1 MKILVP
7 VKRVVDYNV
16 KVRVKSDGTGVDIAN
31 VKMSMNPF
39 DEIAVE
45 EAVRLKEK
53 GIATEVIAVSCGVTQ
68 CQETLRTAM
77 AIGADR
83 GILVETPADLDLQP
97 LAVAKLLKALVDKEQ
112 PGLIILGKQAIDDDC
127 NQTGQMLAAL
137 ADLPQATFASKV
149 EVVDGKVQVTRE
161 IDGGLEVLSLSMPA
175 VITTDLRLNEP
186 RYVTLPNIM
195 KAKKKQLDNFKPE
208 DLGVDVSPRITTL
221 KVSEPPKRSAGIK
234 VPDVATLVDKLN
246 VSKGQTKICAA
257 NLLCPQLIKEILWL
271 HWLLQNTTT
280 HPSRVQL

>member
-1 MKILVP
+1 MKVIVP

-16 KVRVKSDGTGVDIAN
+16 KVRVKSDGSGVDIAN

-53 GIATEVIAVSCGVTQ
+53 GVVTEVIAVSCGVTQ

-83 GILVETPADLDLQP
+83 AILVETSEELQP

-137 ADLPQATFASKV
+137 AGLPQATFASKV
-149 EVVDGKVQVTRE
+149 EVADGKVSVTRE
-161 IDGGLEVLSLSMPA
+161 VDGGSETLALTLPA

-195 KAKKKQLDNFKPE
+195 KAKKKTLDIVKPE
-208 DLGVDVSPRITTL
+208 DLGVDVKPRIKTL
-221 KVSEPPKRSAGIK
+221 KVSEPPKRGAGVK
-234 VPDVATLVDKLN
+234 VADVAALVDKLKN
-246 VSKGQTKICAA
+246 EAKVI
-257 NLLCPQLIKEILWL
+257 
-271 HWLLQNTTT
+271 
-280 HPSRVQL
+280 

>member
-16 KVRVKSDGTGVDIAN
+16 KVRVKSDGTGV
-31 VKMSMNPF
+31 K
-39 DEIAVE
+39 
-45 EAVRLKEK
+45 
-53 GIATEVIAVSCGVTQ
+53 

-83 GILVETPADLDLQP
+83 GILVETTEELQP

-112 PGLIILGKQAIDDDC
+112 PQLIILGKQAIDDDA

-149 EVVDGKVQVTRE
+149 DLAADKVTVSREVDGGMET
-161 IDGGLEVLSLSMPA
+161 LTLTLPA

-195 KAKKKQLDNFKPE
+195 KAKKKQLDTFKPE
-208 DLGVDVSPRITTL
+208 DLGVDVKPRLKTL
-221 KVSEPPKRSAGIK
+221 KVSEPPKRGAGIK
-234 VPDVATLVDKLN
+234 VPDVAALVDKLKN
-246 VSKGQTKICAA
+246 EAKVI
-257 NLLCPQLIKEILWL
+257 
-271 HWLLQNTTT
+271 
-280 HPSRVQL
+280 

>member
-1 MKILVP
+1 MKVLVA

-16 KVRVKSDGTGVDIAN
+16 KVRVKSDGTGMDLAG

-45 EAVRLKEK
+45 EATRLREK
-53 GIATEVIAVSCGVTQ
+53 GVVTEVIAVSCGVTQ

-83 GILVETPADLDLQP
+83 AILVETDVDLQP
-97 LAVAKLLKALVDKEQ
+97 LAVAKLLKALMDKEGAQ
-112 PGLIILGKQAIDDDC
+112 LVILGKQAIDDDC

-137 ADLPQATFASKV
+137 ADMPQATFASKV
-149 EVVDGKVQVTRE
+149 EIADGKASVTRE
-161 IDGGLEVLSLSMPA
+161 VDGGLETLSISLPA

-195 KAKKKQLDNFKPE
+195 KAKKKQMDIFKPE
-208 DLGVDVSPRITTL
+208 DLGVDVAPRIKTL
-221 KVSEPPKRSAGIK
+221 KVAEPAKRGAGVK
-234 VPDVATLVDKLN
+234 VPDVATLVAKLKTEAK
-246 VSKGQTKICAA
+246 VI
-257 NLLCPQLIKEILWL
+257 
-271 HWLLQNTTT
+271 
-280 HPSRVQL
+280 

>member
-1 MKILVP
+1 VLKVLVP
-7 VKRVVDYNV
+7 VKRVVDFNV

-53 GIATEVIAVSCGVTQ
+53 GVVTEVIAVSCGVTQ

-83 GILVETPADLDLQP
+83 AIFVETTEELQP

-112 PGLIILGKQAIDDDC
+112 PCLIILGKQAIDDDC

-137 ADLPQATFASKV
+137 ANLPQATFASKI
-149 EVVDGKVQVTRE
+149 EVADGGAFVTRE
-161 IDGGLEVLSLSMPA
+161 VDGGLETLKVKLPA
-175 VITTDLRLNEP
+175 VVTTDLRLNEP

-195 KAKKKQLDNFKPE
+195 KAKKNPIEVLKPSE
-208 DLGVDVSPRITTL
+208 LGVDVTPRIKTL
-221 KVSEPPKRSAGIK
+221 KVSEPPQRSAGIK
-234 VPDVATLVDKLN
+234 VPDVATLVSKLKN
-246 VSKGQTKICAA
+246 DAKVI
-257 NLLCPQLIKEILWL
+257 
-271 HWLLQNTTT
+271 
-280 HPSRVQL
+280 

>member
-1 MKILVP
+1 MKVLVA

-16 KVRVKSDGTGVDIAN
+16 KVRVKSDGSGVDIAN

-53 GIATEVIAVSCGVTQ
+53 GLVTEIIAVSCGVAQ

-83 GILVETPADLDLQP
+83 GILIECADELQP

-112 PGLIILGKQAIDDDC
+112 PGLVILGKQAIDDDC

-137 ADLPQATFASKV
+137 AGLPQATFASKV
-149 EVVDGKVQVTRE
+149 ELADGHASVNREVDGGMETLRIK
-161 IDGGLEVLSLSMPA
+161 LPA
-175 VITTDLRLNEP
+175 VLTTDLRLNEP

-195 KAKKKQLDNFKPE
+195 KAKKKPLELLKPA
-208 DLGVDVSPRITTL
+208 DLGVDVTSRIKTL
-221 KVSEPPKRSAGIK
+221 KVTEPPKRGAGIK
-234 VPDVATLVDKLN
+234 VPDVATLVAKLKN
-246 VSKGQTKICAA
+246 EAKVI
-257 NLLCPQLIKEILWL
+257 
-271 HWLLQNTTT
+271 
-280 HPSRVQL
+280 

>member
-7 VKRVVDYNV
+7 VKRVVDFNV
-16 KVRVKSDGTGVDIAN
+16 KVRVKSDGSGVDIAN

-53 GIATEVIAVSCGVTQ
+53 GAAAEIIAVSCGVAA

-83 GILVETPADLDLQP
+83 AILVETNDELQP
-97 LAVAKLLKALVDKEQ
+97 LAVAKLLQALVAKEQ
-112 PGLIILGKQAIDDDC
+112 PQLVILGKQAIDDDN

-137 ADLPQATFASKV
+137 LDWGQATFASRIEAQADAV
-149 EVVDGKVQVTRE
+149 TVTRE
-161 IDGGLEVLSLSMPA
+161 VDSGLETLKLPLPA
-175 VITTDLRLNEP
+175 VITADLRLNEP

-195 KAKKKQLDNFKPE
+195 KAKKKPLLVTNPA
-208 DLGVDVSPRITTL
+208 DLGVDVKTRLKTC
-221 KVSEPPKRSAGIK
+221 KVSDPPARSAGIK
-234 VPDVATLVDKLN
+234 VPDVATLVAKLKN
-246 VSKGQTKICAA
+246 EAKVI
-257 NLLCPQLIKEILWL
+257 
-271 HWLLQNTTT
+271 
-280 HPSRVQL
+280 

>member
-1 MKILVP
+1 MKALVA

-16 KVRVKSDGTGVDIAN
+16 KVRVKSDQTGVDIAN

-53 GIATEVIAVSCGVTQ
+53 GIITEIIAVSCGVTQ

-83 GILVETPADLDLQP
+83 AILVETSEELQP
-97 LAVAKLLKALVDKEQ
+97 LAVAKLLKALFDKEQ
-112 PGLIILGKQAIDDDC
+112 PGLVFLGKQAIDDDC

-137 ADLPQATFASKV
+137 ADLPQATFANQV
-149 EVVDGKVQVTRE
+149 EVADGKASVTRE
-161 IDGGLEVLSLSMPA
+161 VDGGLETLSITLPA
-175 VITTDLRLNEP
+175 VITADLRLNEP

-195 KAKKKQLDNFKPE
+195 KAKKKPLDIFKPE
-208 DLGVDVSPRITTL
+208 DLGVDVTPRIKTL
-221 KVSEPPKRSAGIK
+221 KVTEPAKRSAGIM
-234 VPDVATLVDKLN
+234 VPDVATLVDKLKN
-246 VSKGQTKICAA
+246 VSKVI
-257 NLLCPQLIKEILWL
+257 
-271 HWLLQNTTT
+271 
-280 HPSRVQL
+280 